1 LITLIKN
8 NIILKLNEK
17 GINELYLVL
26 LVCNNSNIEVI
37 KLLISYANKYN
48 IILEMN
54 GNYENEKY
62 PLLLAFNQNNN
73 NLYTLLLFYIINL
86 K

>member
-1 LITLIKN
+1 
-8 NIILKLNEK
+8 LNEK